1 MIDWEIFLNS
11 SIDVNDMSERFI
23 HKYIEMRRKHIPS
36 RTVLVRPNDKP
47 WFNSEI
53 RKEIG
58 IRNRFHSA
66 RRNTKSNY
74 ARSKYKSQRNKVNNM
89 IKYTRE
95 QFLLSVN
102 ELVDSIAKT
111 DSKAYWSL
119 IKKLRR
125 EVIITIPYHPFLIIA

>member
-1 MIDWEIFLNS
+1 MKKLMIDWEIFLNS
-11 SIDVNDMSERFI
+11 SIDVNDMSERFT
-23 HKYIEMRRKHIPS
+23 HKYLEMMRKHIPS
-36 RTVLVRPNDKP
+36 RTVLVRPND
-47 WFNSEI
+47 NSEI

-58 IRNRFHSA
+58 IRNRLHSA

-102 ELVDSIAKT
+102 ELVDSILVS
-111 DSKAYWSL
+111 D
-119 IKKLRR
+119 
-125 EVIITIPYHPFLIIA
+125 

>member
-1 MIDWEIFLNS
+1 MKKLMIDWEIFLNS
-11 SIDVNDMSERFI
+11 SIDVNGMSERFT
-23 HKYIEMRRKHIPS
+23 HKYIEMMRKHIPS

-58 IRNRFHSA
+58 IRNRLHST

-102 ELVDSIAKT
+102 EL
-111 DSKAYWSL
+111 Y
-119 IKKLRR
+119 R
-125 EVIITIPYHPFLIIA
+125 ENRFKGLLVSD